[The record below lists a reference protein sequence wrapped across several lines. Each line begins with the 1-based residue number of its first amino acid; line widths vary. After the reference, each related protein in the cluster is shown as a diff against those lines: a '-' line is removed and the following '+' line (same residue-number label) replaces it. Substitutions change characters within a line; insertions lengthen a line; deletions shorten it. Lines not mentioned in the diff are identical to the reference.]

1 MQAGL
6 SAYVTKK
13 LPATKEK
20 KVFEKDQ
27 SAMKRTGG
35 YTWELE
41 KPWNG
46 YEDHNVTIMP
56 LGPEVDRP
64 VDPVKPC

>member
-1 MQAGL
+1 
-6 SAYVTKK
+6 
-13 LPATKEK
+13 
-20 KVFEKDQ
+20 VFEKDQ

-64 VDPVKPC
+64 DDPVKPC